1 MNRYTFWAITLL
13 LTLLLSGCA
22 TTSTPELIEQAQ
34 LTGNWTA
41 VDARFKALDRAAGQ
55 SNKMCPR
62 GTKPWCVKRSIGQES
77 CSCVSDSVGR
87 DLFESLWGGQ

>member
-1 MNRYTFWAITLL
+1 MNRKPFWAITAL

-41 VDARFKALDRAAGQ
+41 VDARFRALDRAERK
-55 SNKMCPR
+55 SNKMCPP
-62 GTKPWCVKRSIGQES
+62 GTKPWCVKRIAKET
-77 CSCVSDSVGR
+77 CNCVSDSKSR
-87 DLFESLWGGQ
+87 ELWESLWDQ

>member
-1 MNRYTFWAITLL
+1 MNRYTFLAITVL

-22 TTSTPELIEQAQ
+22 TTSTQELIEQAQ

-41 VDARFKALDRAAGQ
+41 VNARFKALDRAAGQ
-55 SNKMCPR
+55 SDKMCPR
-62 GTKPWCVKRSIGQES
+62 GSKRWCVKRSVGQES

-87 DLFESLWGGQ
+87 DRFESLWGGQ

>member
-1 MNRYTFWAITLL
+1 MDKYTFWAITVL

-22 TTSTPELIEQAQ
+22 TTSTSELIEQAQ

-41 VDARFKALDRAAGQ
+41 VNTRFKALDRAVGQ

-62 GTKPWCVKRSIGQES
+62 GSKSWCVKRSIGQES
-77 CSCVSDSVGR
+77 CSCVSNSVGR
-87 DLFESLWGGQ
+87 DRFESLLGGQ

>member
-1 MNRYTFWAITLL
+1 MNRNSFPAITVL

-41 VDARFKALDRAAGQ
+41 VNARFKALDRAAGQ
-55 SNKMCPR
+55 SKKMCPR
-62 GTKPWCVKRSIGQES
+62 GTTPWCVKRARRES
-77 CSCVSDSVGR
+77 CSCVSASESR
-87 DLFESLWGGQ
+87 DRWKSLLDQ

>member
-1 MNRYTFWAITLL
+1 MNRYTFWAITVL

-41 VDARFKALDRAAGQ
+41 VDARFKALDRAVGQ
-55 SNKMCPR
+55 SDKMCPR
-62 GTKPWCVKRSIGQES
+62 GSKPWCVKRMGKET
-77 CSCVSDSVGR
+77 CSCVSDLVVR
-87 DLFESLWGGQ
+87 DRLVSLWNQ

>member
-1 MNRYTFWAITLL
+1 MNRYIFWAITVL

-22 TTSTPELIEQAQ
+22 TTSTPELIGQAQ

-62 GTKPWCVKRSIGQES
+62 GAKPWCVKRSIGQES
-77 CSCVSDSVGR
+77 CS
-87 DLFESLWGGQ
+87 

>member
-1 MNRYTFWAITLL
+1 MNRYTFWATTVL

-41 VDARFKALDRAAGQ
+41 VNARFKALDRAAGQ

-62 GTKPWCVKRSIGQES
+62 GTKPWCVKRSVGQES
-77 CSCVSDSVGR
+77 CSCVSDSEAR
-87 DLFESLWGGQ
+87 ERWESLWDQ

>member
-1 MNRYTFWAITLL
+1 MNRNTFLAITVL

-22 TTSTPELIEQAQ
+22 TTSTPELIEQAY
-34 LTGNWTA
+34 LTGDWTA
-41 VDARFKALDRAAGQ
+41 VNARFKALDRAAGQ

-87 DLFESLWGGQ
+87 DRMESLWGQ

>member
-1 MNRYTFWAITLL
+1 MNRNTFSAITVLL
-13 LTLLLSGCA
+13 MLLLSGCA

-41 VDARFKALDRAAGQ
+41 VNARFKALDRAAGQ
-55 SNKMCPR
+55 SDKMCPR

-77 CSCVSDSVGR
+77 CSCVNDSAGR
-87 DLFESLWGGQ
+87 DRFESLWGGQ

>member
-1 MNRYTFWAITLL
+1 MNRNTFSAITVL

-41 VDARFKALDRAAGQ
+41 VNARFKALDRAAGQ

-62 GTKPWCVKRSIGQES
+62 GAKPWCVKRIGKES
-77 CSCVSDSVGR
+77 CSCISDSEGR
-87 DLFESLWGGQ
+87 DRWESLWDQ

>member
-1 MNRYTFWAITLL
+1 MNRNTFSAITVL

-41 VDARFKALDRAAGQ
+41 VNARFKALDRAAGQ

-62 GTKPWCVKRSIGQES
+62 GAKPWCVKRSGKES
-77 CSCVSDSVGR
+77 CGCVSNSDGR
-87 DLFESLWGGQ
+87 VRWESLWDQ

>member
-1 MNRYTFWAITLL
+1 MNRNTFLAITVL

-22 TTSTPELIEQAQ
+22 TTSTPELIEQAY
-34 LTGNWTA
+34 LTGDWTA
-41 VDARFKALDRAAGQ
+41 VNARFKALDRAAGQ

-77 CSCVSDSVGR
+77 CSCVSDSEVR
-87 DLFESLWGGQ
+87 DRMESLWGQ